1 MARVVCFP
9 HAGASA
15 AVYRPWAL
23 QMNPRIEVLAV
34 QLPGRGDRLRE
45 KPLEKIADLVEHILP
60 DVSTLVDRPLALF
73 GHSMGSTLAFEIAA
87 ALADTM
93 PGCPS
98 RVIVSARRPA
108 DVPDPRPPIGHLPD
122 SEFLIELEKRYGPIP
137 SEVRNEPEVLA
148 LFLPVL
154 KADIRALEHHQLN
167 AGSGRIDCPIHA
179 WGGREDPTTPV
190 AHLEAWGR
198 RTRTG
203 HSVKLFDGGHFYLD
217 PARATVLREM
227 EALILGGRLD
237 GVQAG

>member
-1 MARVVCFP
+1 
-9 HAGASA
+9 
-15 AVYRPWAL
+15 
-23 QMNPRIEVLAV
+23 
-34 QLPGRGDRLRE
+34 
-45 KPLEKIADLVEHILP
+45 
-60 DVSTLVDRPLALF
+60 
-73 GHSMGSTLAFEIAA
+73 
-87 ALADTM
+87 
-93 PGCPS
+93 
-98 RVIVSARRPA
+98 
-108 DVPDPRPPIGHLPD
+108 
-122 SEFLIELEKRYGPIP
+122 IP